1 MILKNVTYLDENFN
15 IATTKY
21 LTIEAG
27 RFAEFKDT
35 DATDT
40 IDNTNAKDAMDA
52 IDNTNAID
60 AMDAIDLASAQAI
73 DCSGL
78 LIMPAFY
85 NTHAHSPMSL
95 MRGFGENMALDDW
108 LNKKIWPFEAHL
120 NSDSIYWGTL
130 LSMAESIKNGIVSTS
145 DMYYFTSDMVR
156 AYADA
161 KVKGNISRA
170 LVNFDQTKFED
181 MESVTEMKKAFEDLN
196 GIEDGRII
204 IEASIHGEY
213 TSDEDTVRSLAE
225 FAKEQNMRM
234 HIHLSETLK
243 EHQECIEKRGVTPCK
258 YFDDCGLFDVPT
270 VAAHCVW
277 ISEEDM
283 DILKDKNVNVSHN
296 PQSNCKL
303 ASGIAPYH
311 DMLEKGI
318 NVTLGTDSVAS
329 NNSLNFFET
338 MKLSGLLAKVKALDP
353 TLISPKDIL
362 HSATRGGA
370 IAQGREDC
378 GIIKTGYRADFIAL
392 DLSSPSMNPIHDI
405 ANNLVFSADPSDI
418 KMTVCDG
425 NILYRNGQFI
435 HLDIEEIIENTK
447 AETGRILSLL

>member
-1 MILKNVTYLDENFN
+1 MDENFN

>member
-1 MILKNVTYLDENFN
+1 MILKNVTYLDENFD

-21 LTIEAG
+21 LTVKAG
-27 RFAEFKDT
+27 RFEGFCDNAA
-35 DATDT
+35 DASGAGAGL
-40 IDNTNAKDAMDA
+40 NAAGD
-52 IDNTNAID
+52 NAIKSD
-60 AMDAIDLASAQAI
+60 ADTETI

-95 MRGFGENMALDDW
+95 LRGFGENMALDDW

-120 NSDSIYWGTL
+120 NSDSIYWGAL

-161 KVKGNISRA
+161 RVKGNISRA

-181 MESVTEMKKAFEDLN
+181 MESVAEMKEAYEKLN
-196 GIEDGRII
+196 GTEEGRII

-213 TSDEDTVRSLAE
+213 TSDEATVRSLAD
-225 FAKEQNMRM
+225 FARLNNMRM
-234 HIHLSETLK
+234 HIHLSETEK
-243 EHQECIEKRGVTPCK
+243 EHRDCIEKRGVTPCK
-258 YFDDCGLFDVPT
+258 YFADCGLFDVPT

-277 ISEEDM
+277 VTEDDM
-283 DILKDKNVNVSHN
+283 EILREKKVSVSHN

-303 ASGIAPYH
+303 ASGIAPYF
-311 DMLEKGI
+311 DMLERGI
-318 NVTLGTDSVAS
+318 NVVLGTDSVAS

-338 MKLSGLLAKVKALDP
+338 MKLSGLLAKVRALDP
-353 TLISPKDIL
+353 TLASPKDIL
-362 HSATRGGA
+362 YSATRGGA

-378 GIIKTGYRADFIAL
+378 GIIKSGYRADFIAV
-392 DLSSPSMNPIHDI
+392 DLSSPCMNPIHDI
-405 ANNLVFSADPSDI
+405 TNNLVYASDPSII

-425 NILYRNGQFI
+425 DVLYRDGHFT
-435 HLDIEEIIENTK
+435 HLDVEGIVHNAK
-447 AETGRILSLL
+447 KETDRILDIL

>member
-21 LTIEAG
+21 LTVKAG
-27 RFAEFKDT
+27 RFAEFEDT
-35 DATDT
+35 DSTVVKD
-40 IDNTNAKDAMDA
+40 AKDDK
-52 IDNTNAID
+52 DSKNHVDHTYNRV
-60 AMDAIDLASAQAI
+60 I

-108 LNKKIWPFEAHL
+108 LNNKIWPFEAHL
-120 NSDSIYWGTL
+120 NADSIYWGTL

-181 MESVTEMKKAFEDLN
+181 MESVGEMKKAFEELN

-213 TSDEDTVRSLAE
+213 TSDEATVRSLAE

-234 HIHLSETLK
+234 HIHLSETQK
-243 EHQECIEKRGVTPCK
+243 EHQDCIEKRGVTPCK

-283 DILKDKNVNVSHN
+283 DILRDKKVNVSHN

-303 ASGIAPYH
+303 ASGIAPYY

-338 MKLSGLLAKVKALDP
+338 MKLSGLLAKVRSLDP
-353 TLISPKDIL
+353 TLVSPKNIL
-362 HSATRGGA
+362 YSATRGGA
-370 IAQGREDC
+370 ISQGREDC

-392 DLSSPSMNPIHDI
+392 DLSSPSMNPVHEIT
-405 ANNLVFSADPSDI
+405 NNLVFSADPSDI

-425 NILYRNGQFI
+425 NILYQDGNFA
-435 HLDIEEIIENTK
+435 HLDIEEIVRETK
-447 AETGRILSLL
+447 IQTDRILGLL